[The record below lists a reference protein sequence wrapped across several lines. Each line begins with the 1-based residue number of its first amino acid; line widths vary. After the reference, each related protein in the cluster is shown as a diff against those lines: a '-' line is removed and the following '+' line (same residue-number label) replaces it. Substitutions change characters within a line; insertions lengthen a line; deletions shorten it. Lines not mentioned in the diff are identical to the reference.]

1 MPDSDGAPLS
11 KRSKARSDNHRSGR
25 LALKAL
31 SQIPFFFGTHP
42 MSVFNTRQAF
52 RRTLGIA
59 ILATACMVLT
69 AQASATPAASTAAH
83 TYTHQTAPT
92 RFVEVD
98 GARLAYRR
106 FGKPGGVPLVFL
118 QHFVGNLDS
127 WDPKVVDGFA
137 HDREV
142 ILFDNAGVASSSGE
156 VPNNIQDM
164 AKYAADLLQT
174 LGVKKADLLGFS
186 MGSLIAQQVTL
197 DHPDLV
203 RRLILVGSSPR
214 GGVGMASLTP
224 EFQGYLAKKREVPD
238 ELLLDVFF
246 TQTAQS
252 QAAGREFLTR
262 LRARKADRDVDVNS
276 KTAPAQ
282 AAAIAG
288 WGTPTDNA
296 NGYLTT
302 ITQPTLVVAGSH
314 DIVFYTVNDVTLQQ
328 NLPNAQLVI
337 YPDSNHGA
345 IYQYP
350 DLFVKHATLF
360 LNAVK

>member
-1 MPDSDGAPLS
+1 M
-11 KRSKARSDNHRSGR
+11 
-25 LALKAL
+25 
-31 SQIPFFFGTHP
+31 T
-42 MSVFNTRQAF
+42 VFNPRWALRQTVAVA
-52 RRTLGIA
+52 LMA
-59 ILATACMVLT
+59 AACSILSAN
-69 AQASATPAASTAAH
+69 ATPAPAQPKAAH
-83 TYTHQTAPT
+83 GYTHQTAPT
-92 RFVEVD
+92 RFVDVD
-98 GARLAYRR
+98 GAHLAYRR
-106 FGKPGGVPLVFL
+106 FGKTGGVPLVFL

-127 WDPKVVDGFA
+127 WDPKVIDGFA
-137 HDREV
+137 RDREV

-156 VPNNIQDM
+156 VPDNIEDM
-164 AKYAADLLQT
+164 ARYAAGLLKA
-174 LGVKKADLLGFS
+174 LGVKQADLLGFS

-246 TQTAQS
+246 TQSAES

-262 LRARKADRDVDVNS
+262 LRARKVNRDVDVNS

-288 WGTPTDNA
+288 WGKPADNA
-296 NGYLTT
+296 NDYLKN
-302 ITQPTLVVAGSH
+302 IRQPTLVVSGSN

-328 NLPNAQLVI
+328 HLPNAHLVI

-350 DLFVKHATLF
+350 ELFVKHASLF
-360 LNAVK
+360 LNGTR

>member
-1 MPDSDGAPLS
+1 MTVTNTLRAL
-11 KRSKARSDNHRSGR
+11 R
-25 LALKAL
+25 LTVA
-31 SQIPFFFGTHP
+31 T
-42 MSVFNTRQAF
+42 
-52 RRTLGIA
+52 A
-59 ILATACMVLT
+59 IIATACQALT
-69 AQASATPAASTAAH
+69 AQASSTLAASTTTH

-92 RFVEVD
+92 QFADVD

-106 FGKPGGVPLVFL
+106 FGKTGGVPLVFL

-127 WDPKVVDGFA
+127 WDPKVIDGFA
-137 HDREV
+137 RDREV

-156 VPNNIQDM
+156 VPNNIPDM

-197 DHPDLV
+197 DHADLV

-214 GGVGMASLTP
+214 GGIGMASLTP
-224 EFQGYLAKKREVPD
+224 EFQGYLAKKRNVPD

-246 TQTAQS
+246 TQTPES
-252 QAAGREFLTR
+252 QAAGRDFLTR
-262 LRARKADRDVDVNS
+262 LRARKINRDVDVSS

-282 AAAIAG
+282 ATAIAA
-288 WGTPTDNA
+288 WGAPSENA
-296 NGYLTT
+296 NDYLKA
-302 ITQPTLVVAGSH
+302 INHPTLVVAGSH

-350 DLFVKHATLF
+350 DLFVKHATMF
-360 LNAVK
+360 LNAMK

>member
-1 MPDSDGAPLS
+1 MTG
-11 KRSKARSDNHRSGR
+11 
-25 LALKAL
+25 
-31 SQIPFFFGTHP
+31 
-42 MSVFNTRQAF
+42 FNTRGALRYSLAVAVF
-52 RRTLGIA
+52 AA
-59 ILATACMVLT
+59 ICSALP
-69 AQASATPAASTAAH
+69 AQASSAPAASQVQRA
-83 TYTHQTAPT
+83 YTHQTALT
-92 RFVEVD
+92 QFVNVD

-106 FGKPGGVPLVFL
+106 FGKPNGLPLVFL
-118 QHFVGNLDS
+118 QHFVGNMDS

-137 HDREV
+137 RDREV
-142 ILFDNAGVASSSGE
+142 ILFDNVGVASSSGE
-156 VPNNIQDM
+156 VPNNIEDM
-164 AKYAADLLQT
+164 AKYAAGLIKA

-197 DHPDLV
+197 DHPELV
-203 RRLILVGSSPR
+203 HRLILVGSSPR
-214 GGVGMASLTP
+214 SGVGMASLTP

-246 TQTAQS
+246 TQTAES

-262 LRARKADRDVDVNS
+262 LRARRVNRDVDVND

-282 AAAIAG
+282 ATAIAG
-288 WGTPTDNA
+288 WGAPAENA
-296 NGYLTT
+296 NEYLKA
-302 ITQPTLVVAGSH
+302 IKQPTLVVSGSH

-328 NLPNAQLVI
+328 NLPNAQLLI

-360 LNAVK
+360 LNGVK

>member
-1 MPDSDGAPLS
+1 MTVS
-11 KRSKARSDNHRSGR
+11 
-25 LALKAL
+25 
-31 SQIPFFFGTHP
+31 
-42 MSVFNTRQAF
+42 NTRWALRPTF
-52 RRTLGIA
+52 TLVVLAIA
-59 ILATACMVLT
+59 CSIISV
-69 AQASATPAASTAAH
+69 QASASVTEPKVATS
-83 TYTHQTAPT
+83 YTHQTAPT

-106 FGKPGGVPLVFL
+106 FGKAGGVPLVFL

-127 WDPKVVDGFA
+127 WDPKVIDGFA
-137 HDREV
+137 RDREV

-156 VPNNIQDM
+156 VPKTIEGM
-164 AKYAADLLQT
+164 AKYTAGLLQR
-174 LGVKKADLLGFS
+174 LGVAKADLLGFS

-197 DHPDLV
+197 DHPELV

-214 GGVGMASLTP
+214 GGVGMSSLTP
-224 EFQGYLAKKREVPD
+224 EFRGYLAKKRDVPD

-246 TQTAQS
+246 TQTAES

-262 LRARKADRDVDVNS
+262 LRARKINRDLEVDS

-288 WGTPTDNA
+288 WGAPTDNSID
-296 NGYLTT
+296 YLKG
-302 ITQPTLVVAGSH
+302 IKQPTLVVAGSR

-328 NLPNAQLVI
+328 ALPDSQLVI

-350 DLFVKHATLF
+350 DLFLKHATLF
-360 LNAVK
+360 LNGVK

>member
-1 MPDSDGAPLS
+1 MTVTNTLRAL
-11 KRSKARSDNHRSGR
+11 R
-25 LALKAL
+25 LTVA
-31 SQIPFFFGTHP
+31 T
-42 MSVFNTRQAF
+42 
-52 RRTLGIA
+52 A
-59 ILATACMVLT
+59 IIATACQALT
-69 AQASATPAASTAAH
+69 AQASSTPAASTTTHA
-83 TYTHQTAPT
+83 YTHQTAPT
-92 RFVEVD
+92 QFADVD

-106 FGKPGGVPLVFL
+106 FGKTGGVPLVFL

-127 WDPKVVDGFA
+127 WDPKVIDGFA
-137 HDREV
+137 RDREV

-156 VPNNIQDM
+156 VPNNIPDM

-214 GGVGMASLTP
+214 GGIGMASLTP
-224 EFQGYLAKKREVPD
+224 EFQGYLAKKRNVPD

-246 TQTAQS
+246 TQTPAS
-252 QAAGREFLTR
+252 QAAGRDFLTR
-262 LRARKADRDVDVNS
+262 IRARKINRDVDVSSN
-276 KTAPAQ
+276 TAPAQ
-282 AAAIAG
+282 AAAIAA
-288 WGTPTDNA
+288 WGAPSENA
-296 NGYLTT
+296 NDYLKA
-302 ITQPTLVVAGSH
+302 INQPTLVVAGSH

-360 LNAVK
+360 LNAMK

>member
-1 MPDSDGAPLS
+1 M
-11 KRSKARSDNHRSGR
+11 
-25 LALKAL
+25 
-31 SQIPFFFGTHP
+31 T
-42 MSVFNTRQAF
+42 VFNTRWALG
-52 RRTLGIA
+52 RTFALVA
-59 ILATACMVLT
+59 LAAACSTLAV
-69 AQASATPAASTAAH
+69 QASATPAEPKVASS
-83 TYTHQTAPT
+83 YTHQTAPT
-92 RFVEVD
+92 QFVEVD

-106 FGKPGGVPLVFL
+106 FGKAGGVPLVFL

-127 WDPKVVDGFA
+127 WDPKVIDGFA
-137 HDREV
+137 RDREV

-156 VPNNIQDM
+156 VPNNIHDM
-164 AKYAADLLQT
+164 AKYAAGLLQR
-174 LGVKKADLLGFS
+174 LGVNKADLLGFS

-197 DHPDLV
+197 DHPELV

-214 GGVGMASLTP
+214 SGVGMASLTP
-224 EFQGYLAKKREVPD
+224 EFQGYLAKKRDVPD

-246 TQTAQS
+246 TQTAES

-262 LRARKADRDVDVNS
+262 LRARKVNRDVDVDS

-288 WGTPTDNA
+288 WGAPIDNA
-296 NGYLTT
+296 NDYLKA
-302 ITQPTLVVAGSH
+302 IKQPTMVVAGSH

-328 NLPNAQLVI
+328 TLPNAQLVI

-350 DLFVKHATLF
+350 DLFLKHATLF
-360 LNAVK
+360 LNGVK

>member
-1 MPDSDGAPLS
+1 M
-11 KRSKARSDNHRSGR
+11 
-25 LALKAL
+25 
-31 SQIPFFFGTHP
+31 T
-42 MSVFNTRQAF
+42 VFNTHWALRQ
-52 RRTLGIA
+52 TLAIA
-59 ILATACMVLT
+59 ALSAACSFL
-69 AQASATPAASTAAH
+69 PAHASTPPAGHQAAH
-83 TYTHQTAPT
+83 SYTHQTAPT
-92 RFVEVD
+92 QFVDVN

-106 FGKPGGVPLVFL
+106 FGKTGGVPLVFL

-127 WDPKVVDGFA
+127 WDPKVIDGFA
-137 HDREV
+137 KDREV

-164 AKYAADLLQT
+164 AKYAAGLLQA

-186 MGSLIAQQVTL
+186 MGSLIAQQVAL
-197 DHPDLV
+197 DHPDVV
-203 RRLILVGSSPR
+203 RRLILVGSSPQ

-224 EFQGYLAKKREVPD
+224 EFQGYLAKKRDVPD

-246 TQTAQS
+246 TQSAES
-252 QAAGREFLTR
+252 QASGREFLTR
-262 LRARKADRDVDVNS
+262 LRARKVNRDVNVSD

-288 WGTPTDNA
+288 WGAPSDHA
-296 NGYLTT
+296 NDYLKN
-302 ITQPTLVVAGSH
+302 IKQPTLVVAGSH
-314 DIVFYTVNDVTLQQ
+314 DIVFYTANDVTLQQ
-328 NLPNAQLVI
+328 NLPNAQLEI

-360 LNAVK
+360 LNGVK

>member
-1 MPDSDGAPLS
+1 M
-11 KRSKARSDNHRSGR
+11 
-25 LALKAL
+25 
-31 SQIPFFFGTHP
+31 I
-42 MSVFNTRQAF
+42 VFNTARALRHTF
-52 RRTLGIA
+52 AIA
-59 ILATACMVLT
+59 ILAAACGTLT
-69 AQASATPAASTAAH
+69 AQASTAPATSNVAH
-83 TYTHQTAPT
+83 SYTHQTAPT

-106 FGKPGGVPLVFL
+106 FGKPSGVPLVFL

-127 WDPKVVDGFA
+127 WDPQVIDGFA

-156 VPNNIQDM
+156 VPNNIEDM
-164 AKYAADLLQT
+164 AQYAAGLLKA
-174 LGVKKADLLGFS
+174 LNVKKADLLGFS

-214 GGVGMASLTP
+214 GGVGMAALTP

-246 TQTAQS
+246 TQTPES
-252 QAAGREFLTR
+252 QASGHEFLNR
-262 LRARKADRDVDVNS
+262 LRARKVDRDVDVNG

-288 WGTPTDNA
+288 WGASAEHA
-296 NGYLTT
+296 NDYLKA
-302 ITQPTLVVAGSH
+302 IKQPTLVVAGSN
-314 DIVFYTVNDVTLQQ
+314 DIVFYTANDVTLQQ

>member
-1 MPDSDGAPLS
+1 MTVYTP
-11 KRSKARSDNHRSGR
+11 RR
-25 LALKAL
+25 ALRHAL
-31 SQIPFFFGTHP
+31 TI
-42 MSVFNTRQAF
+42 VA
-52 RRTLGIA
+52 L
-59 ILATACMVLT
+59 
-69 AQASATPAASTAAH
+69 ASACTLMTAHADTTRVAGKAGSH
-83 TYTHQTAPT
+83 YTHQTAPT
-92 RFVEVD
+92 QFVNVD
-98 GARLAYRR
+98 GAQLAYRR
-106 FGKPGGVPLVFL
+106 FGKTGGVPLVFL

-127 WDPKVVDGFA
+127 WDPEVIDGFA
-137 HDREV
+137 RDREV
-142 ILFDNAGVASSSGE
+142 ILFDNAGVASSSGQ

-164 AKYAADLLQT
+164 AKYAAGLLQA

-186 MGSLIAQQVTL
+186 MGSLIAQQVAL
-197 DHPDLV
+197 DHPDVV

-214 GGVGMASLTP
+214 AGVGMASLTP

-246 TQTAQS
+246 TQSAES
-252 QAAGREFLTR
+252 QASGREFLTR
-262 LRARKADRDVDVNS
+262 LRARKVNRDVDVND

-288 WGTPTDNA
+288 WGAPAEHA
-296 NGYLTT
+296 NDYLKN
-302 ITQPTLVVAGSH
+302 IHQPTLVVAGSN

-350 DLFVKHATLF
+350 ELFVKHATLF
-360 LNAVK
+360 LNGVK

>member
-1 MPDSDGAPLS
+1 M
-11 KRSKARSDNHRSGR
+11 
-25 LALKAL
+25 
-31 SQIPFFFGTHP
+31 T
-42 MSVFNTRQAF
+42 VFNSRWSLRATF
-52 RRTLGIA
+52 SLIVLA
-59 ILATACMVLT
+59 IVCSITSV
-69 AQASATPAASTAAH
+69 QASTSSSEPKVASG
-83 TYTHQTAPT
+83 YTHQTAPT
-92 RFVEVD
+92 LFVEVD

-106 FGKPGGVPLVFL
+106 FGKAGGVPLVFL

-127 WDPKVVDGFA
+127 WDPKVIDGFA
-137 HDREV
+137 RDREV

-156 VPNNIQDM
+156 VPETIEGM
-164 AKYAADLLQT
+164 AKYAAGLLHR
-174 LGVKKADLLGFS
+174 LGVAKADLLGFS

-197 DHPDLV
+197 DHPELV

-224 EFQGYLAKKREVPD
+224 EFQGYLAKKRDVPD

-246 TQTAQS
+246 TQTAES

-262 LRARKADRDVDVNS
+262 LRARKINRDREVDS

-288 WGTPTDNA
+288 WGAPTDNSTD
-296 NGYLTT
+296 YLKD
-302 ITQPTLVVAGSH
+302 IKQPTLVVAGSH

-328 NLPNAQLVI
+328 ALPDSQLVI

-350 DLFVKHATLF
+350 DLFLKHATLF
-360 LNAVK
+360 LNGVK

>member
-1 MPDSDGAPLS
+1 M
-11 KRSKARSDNHRSGR
+11 
-25 LALKAL
+25 
-31 SQIPFFFGTHP
+31 I
-42 MSVFNTRQAF
+42 VFNTARALRHTF
-52 RRTLGIA
+52 AIA
-59 ILATACMVLT
+59 VLAAACGTLT
-69 AQASATPAASTAAH
+69 AQASTAPATSNVAH
-83 TYTHQTAPT
+83 SYTHQTAPT

-106 FGKPGGVPLVFL
+106 FGKPSGVPLVFL

-127 WDPKVVDGFA
+127 WDPKVIDGFA

-156 VPNNIQDM
+156 VPNNIEDM
-164 AKYAADLLQT
+164 AQYAAGLLKA
-174 LGVKKADLLGFS
+174 LNVKKADLLGFS

-214 GGVGMASLTP
+214 GGVGMAALTP

-246 TQTAQS
+246 TQTPES
-252 QAAGREFLTR
+252 QASGREFLNR
-262 LRARKADRDVDVNS
+262 LRARKVNRDIDVNG

-288 WGTPTDNA
+288 WGAPAEHA
-296 NGYLTT
+296 NDYLKA
-302 ITQPTLVVAGSH
+302 IKQPTLVVAGSN
-314 DIVFYTVNDVTLQQ
+314 DIVFYTANDVTLQQ

>member
-1 MPDSDGAPLS
+1 MTVTNTLRAL
-11 KRSKARSDNHRSGR
+11 R
-25 LALKAL
+25 LTVA
-31 SQIPFFFGTHP
+31 T
-42 MSVFNTRQAF
+42 
-52 RRTLGIA
+52 A
-59 ILATACMVLT
+59 IIATACQALT
-69 AQASATPAASTAAH
+69 AQASSTLAASTTTH

-92 RFVEVD
+92 QFADVD

-106 FGKPGGVPLVFL
+106 FGKTGGVPLVFL

-127 WDPKVVDGFA
+127 WDPKVIDGFA
-137 HDREV
+137 RDREV

-156 VPNNIQDM
+156 VPNNIPDM
-164 AKYAADLLQT
+164 AKYAADLLKA

-214 GGVGMASLTP
+214 GGIGMASLTP
-224 EFQGYLAKKREVPD
+224 EFQGYLAKKRNVPD

-246 TQTAQS
+246 TQTPAS
-252 QAAGREFLTR
+252 QAAGRDFLTR
-262 LRARKADRDVDVNS
+262 IRARKINRDVDVSSN
-276 KTAPAQ
+276 TAPAQ
-282 AAAIAG
+282 AAAIAA
-288 WGTPTDNA
+288 WGAPSENA
-296 NGYLTT
+296 NDYLKA
-302 ITQPTLVVAGSH
+302 INQPTLVVAGSH

-360 LNAVK
+360 LNAMN

>member
-1 MPDSDGAPLS
+1 MIAFSTRWALRHSLAVAVVAAACSTLS
-11 KRSKARSDNHRSGR
+11 
-25 LALKAL
+25 
-31 SQIPFFFGTHP
+31 
-42 MSVFNTRQAF
+42 
-52 RRTLGIA
+52 
-59 ILATACMVLT
+59 
-69 AQASATPAASTAAH
+69 AQASTAPSAPQTSH

-92 RFVEVD
+92 QFVNVD
-98 GARLAYRR
+98 GTRLAYRR
-106 FGKPGGVPLVFL
+106 FGKQTGVPLVFL

-127 WDPKVVDGFA
+127 WDPKVIDGFA
-137 HDREV
+137 RDREV
-142 ILFDNAGVASSSGE
+142 ILFDNAGVASSGGE
-156 VPNNIQDM
+156 VPNNIEDM
-164 AKYAADLLQT
+164 AKYAAGLLKA

-224 EFQGYLAKKREVPD
+224 EFQGYLAKKRDVPD

-246 TQTAQS
+246 TQTAES
-252 QAAGREFLTR
+252 QASGREFLTR
-262 LRARKADRDVDVNS
+262 LRARKVNRDVDVND

-282 AAAIAG
+282 ATAIAG
-288 WGTPTDNA
+288 WGAPADNA
-296 NGYLTT
+296 NEYLKA
-302 ITQPTLVVAGSH
+302 IKQPTLVVSGSH

-328 NLPNAQLVI
+328 NLPNAQLLI

-360 LNAVK
+360 LNGVK

>member
-1 MPDSDGAPLS
+1 M
-11 KRSKARSDNHRSGR
+11 
-25 LALKAL
+25 LA
-31 SQIPFFFGTHP
+31 
-42 MSVFNTRQAF
+42 FNSRRVLRQAF
-52 RRTLGIA
+52 LIGALAAACSA
-59 ILATACMVLT
+59 IS
-69 AQASATPAASTAAH
+69 AQADTVQGGTKAAH
-83 TYTHQTAPT
+83 TYSHQTAPT
-92 RFVEVD
+92 KFVEVD

-118 QHFVGNLDS
+118 QHFVGNLDN
-127 WDPKVVDGFA
+127 WDPKVIDGFA

-142 ILFDNAGVASSSGE
+142 ILFDNAGVASSTGE
-156 VPNNIQDM
+156 VPNNIEDM
-164 AKYAADLLQT
+164 AKYASGLLQA

-224 EFQGYLAKKREVPD
+224 EFQGYLAKKRDVPD

-246 TQTAQS
+246 TQSQQS
-252 QAAGREFLTR
+252 QALGREFLTR
-262 LRARKADRDVDVNS
+262 LRARKVNRDVDVNS

-288 WGTPTDNA
+288 WGAPAENA
-296 NGYLTT
+296 NEYLKA
-302 ITQPTLVVAGSH
+302 IKQPTLVVAGSH
-314 DIVFYTVNDVTLQQ
+314 DIVFYTANDVTLQQ

-350 DLFVKHATLF
+350 DLFVKHATMF

>member
-1 MPDSDGAPLS
+1 MFA
-11 KRSKARSDNHRSGR
+11 
-25 LALKAL
+25 
-31 SQIPFFFGTHP
+31 
-42 MSVFNTRQAF
+42 FNTRLAVRQ
-52 RRTLGIA
+52 TLAIA
-59 ILATACMVLT
+59 ALAAACSAIN
-69 AQASATPAASTAAH
+69 AQAETVPAQPKAAH
-83 TYTHQTAPT
+83 SYSHQTAPT
-92 RFVEVD
+92 QFIEVD

-106 FGKPGGVPLVFL
+106 FGKPSGVPLVFL
-118 QHFVGNLDS
+118 QHFVGNLDN
-127 WDPKVVDGFA
+127 WDPKVVDAFA

-142 ILFDNAGVASSSGE
+142 ILFDNAGVASSTGE
-156 VPNNIQDM
+156 VPNNIEDM
-164 AKYAADLLQT
+164 AKYAADFLKALD
-174 LGVKKADLLGFS
+174 VKKADLLGFS

-203 RRLILVGSSPR
+203 RRLVLVGSSPR

-246 TQTAQS
+246 TQSEQS
-252 QAAGREFLTR
+252 QALGREFLTR
-262 LRARKADRDVDVNS
+262 LRARKVNRDVDVNS

-288 WGTPTDNA
+288 WGAPADNA
-296 NGYLTT
+296 NDYLKA
-302 ITQPTLVVAGSH
+302 IKQPTLVVAGSN
-314 DIVFYTVNDVTLQQ
+314 DIVFYTANDVTLQQ

-350 DLFVKHATLF
+350 DLFVKHATMF

>member
-1 MPDSDGAPLS
+1 MTVS
-11 KRSKARSDNHRSGR
+11 NTR
-25 LALKAL
+25 LALRHAFVLIAL
-31 SQIPFFFGTHP
+31 VAACSTLN
-42 MSVFNTRQAF
+42 VQA
-52 RRTLGIA
+52 GS
-59 ILATACMVLT
+59 LT
-69 AQASATPAASTAAH
+69 AESKAAH
-83 TYTHQTAPT
+83 NYTHQTAPT
-92 RFVEVD
+92 QFAEVS

-106 FGKPGGVPLVFL
+106 FGKPSGVPLVFF

-127 WDPKVVDGFA
+127 WDPKVIDGFA
-137 HDREV
+137 RDREV
-142 ILFDNAGVASSSGE
+142 IIFDNTGVASSSGE
-156 VPNNIQDM
+156 VPNNIEDM
-164 AKYAADLLQT
+164 AKYATGLLRA

-186 MGSLIAQQVTL
+186 MGSLVAQQVTL

-214 GGVGMASLTP
+214 GGAGMASLTP
-224 EFQGYLAKKREVPD
+224 EFQGYLAKKRDVPD

-246 TQTAQS
+246 TQTAES

-262 LRARKADRDVDVNS
+262 LRARKVDRDVDVDS

-288 WGTPTDNA
+288 WGAPVDNA
-296 NGYLTT
+296 NEYLKG
-302 ITQPTLVVAGSH
+302 IKQPTLVVAGSH

-360 LNAVK
+360 LNGVR

>member
-1 MPDSDGAPLS
+1 MTVTNTLRAL
-11 KRSKARSDNHRSGR
+11 R
-25 LALKAL
+25 LTVA
-31 SQIPFFFGTHP
+31 T
-42 MSVFNTRQAF
+42 
-52 RRTLGIA
+52 A
-59 ILATACMVLT
+59 IIATACQALT
-69 AQASATPAASTAAH
+69 AQASSTLAASTTTH

-92 RFVEVD
+92 QFADVD

-106 FGKPGGVPLVFL
+106 FGKTGGVPLVFL

-127 WDPKVVDGFA
+127 WDPKVIDGFA
-137 HDREV
+137 RDREV

-156 VPNNIQDM
+156 VPNNIPDM
-164 AKYAADLLQT
+164 AKYAADLLKA

-214 GGVGMASLTP
+214 GGIGMASLTP
-224 EFQGYLAKKREVPD
+224 EFQGYLAKKRNVPD

-246 TQTAQS
+246 TQTPAS
-252 QAAGREFLTR
+252 QAAGRVFLTR
-262 LRARKADRDVDVNS
+262 IRARRINRDVDVSSN
-276 KTAPAQ
+276 TAPAQ
-282 AAAIAG
+282 AAAIAA
-288 WGTPTDNA
+288 WGAPSENA
-296 NGYLTT
+296 NDYLKA
-302 ITQPTLVVAGSH
+302 INQPTLVVAGSH

-350 DLFVKHATLF
+350 DVFVKHATLF
-360 LNAVK
+360 LNAMK